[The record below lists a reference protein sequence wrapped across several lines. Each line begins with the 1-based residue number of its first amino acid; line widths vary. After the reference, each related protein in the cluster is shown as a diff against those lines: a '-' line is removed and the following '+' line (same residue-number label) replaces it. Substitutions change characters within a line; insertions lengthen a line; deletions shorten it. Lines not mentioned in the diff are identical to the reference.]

1 MAVVTVAVVSVAVIY
16 IVSPVRS
23 ERSSLVGWRCWRCPK
38 HPSIQD
44 SSKTGLSVTNLVR
57 ATLSTSVRELETKP
71 AAVLQVTQSLAL
83 YFSGLVPHLNI
94 NHFTVSQLCQ

>member
-1 MAVVTVAVVSVAVIY
+1 MAVIY

-23 ERSSLVGWRCWRCPK
+23 ERSSLVGWRCWRCPE

-57 ATLSTSVRELETKP
+57 DTLSTSVRDLETKQLEHSTLSHIYIIIIICTSV
-71 AAVLQVTQSLAL
+71 VLVLSETSII
-83 YFSGLVPHLNI
+83 SN
-94 NHFTVSQLCQ
+94 CQ